1 MIQLLRQSSTKEELV
16 AIRIYQT
23 MVAFIHVFNPSE
35 EIIKV
40 SLNIFYNKLKDK
52 HLGASQK

>member
-1 MIQLLRQSSTKEELV
+1 MIQLLRQSSTKADLV

-52 HLGASQK
+52 HLGASQR